1 MMKSDSL
8 KRLLWSE
15 RLKEISSY
23 KILGRDLG
31 SALVASMEQ

>member
-1 MMKSDSL
+1 MAKFDSL

-15 RLKEISSY
+15 RLKEISSF

-31 SALVASMEQ
+31 SVPEASTAQ